1 MVARRRSPVRRFL
14 GFILLR
20 LVPVMLIVGIFWSG
34 YHVAQAVIRQFDER
48 LDFENRSP
56 LFAQTATA
64 LALLPTDTLI
74 APTDTPQPTAT
85 DTPIPPTDTPQPTAT
100 DTPIPPTDTPQP
112 TATDT
117 EIPPTATPIPS
128 TDTPEPTEE
137 FRDDPVTGLQFGATN
152 TPRPVMFATNTPGAD
167 EAGTDGDEI
176 PPTETFTPTPT
187 LTALPTDTPAPP
199 TATATPAP
207 PTETPLAA
215 DPGPLPTLL
224 APRQPEDGL
233 AMSGTA
239 VPTIVPPLERQHDLV
254 NILLLGSDDELG
266 NDGFIRTDTLI
277 IVSINRDTGSV
288 SMLSLPRDLFVYIP
302 TPNGMMQRINVA
314 YGVGEGIGY
323 TDGGFGL
330 LRQTI
335 WYNLGINVHYYAMVN
350 FSGFQQI
357 IDTLGGIEIAV
368 DCAYQDYPLVGAEV
382 PEGAVAYGDQGLR
395 TLDVGYYHMSGA
407 EALWYARTRR
417 TSSDFDRGRRQQ
429 QLLRAIWRKSLDTVS
444 LTNAA
449 QLWNQGMEILETDMG
464 LNEYISLLPLAL
476 ELDTRQIRSFTLNRL
491 YHTTPWQTPDGDF
504 VQLPVQETI
513 RPLLA
518 DFYRPPPESQ
528 LLVEGAT
535 VAVYNGTGNPDWDR
549 VAVDRLLWEGFR
561 AVALGEADR
570 DDYSQTVLI
579 DYTGQQRSSS
589 LDELAR
595 LLNVRLENIDIDPD
609 PNRTTDYAVILGAN
623 YDSCDAIGVLP
634 VDD

>member
-1 MVARRRSPVRRFL
+1 MVVRRFL
-14 GFILLR
+14 GFVVFR
-20 LVPVMLIVGIFWSG
+20 LVPAMLIVGILWSG

-64 LALLPTDTLI
+64 LALLPTDTPTATHTPVPPTDTPQPTVTDTPI
-74 APTDTPQPTAT
+74 PITDTPQPTAT
-85 DTPIPPTDTPQPTAT
+85 DTPIPPTDTP
-100 DTPIPPTDTPQP
+100 
-112 TATDT
+112 
-117 EIPPTATPIPS
+117 
-128 TDTPEPTEE
+128 EPTEE
-137 FRDDPVTGLQFGATN
+137 IRDDPETGLQFGATN
-152 TPRPVMFATNTPGAD
+152 TPRPVTFATNTPVGAGS
-167 EAGTDGDEI
+167 AGTDDDEIAPPADI
-176 PPTETFTPTPT
+176 PPTETFTSTPT
-187 LTALPTDTPAPP
+187 LTLLPSDTPVPPPATSTSAPP
-199 TATATPAP
+199 
-207 PTETPLAA
+207 AA

-224 APRQPEDGL
+224 APRQVEEGL
-233 AMSGTA
+233 TMSGTA
-239 VPTIVPPLERQHDLV
+239 VPTMVPPLERQHNLV
-254 NILLLGSDDELG
+254 NILLLGSDDELA

-277 IVSINRDTGSV
+277 IVSINRDTGTV

-302 TPNGMMQRINVA
+302 TPNGMMQRINVV

-335 WYNLGINVHYYAMVN
+335 WYNLGLNVHYYAMVN

-444 LTNAA
+444 LTNAP
-449 QLWNQGMEILETDMG
+449 QLWNQGMEMLDTDMG
-464 LNEYISLLPLAL
+464 LNDFISLVPLAL
-476 ELDTRQIRSFTLNRL
+476 DLDTRQIRSFTLNRL

-518 DFYRPPPESQ
+518 DFYRPPPETQ

-535 VAVYNGTGNPDWDR
+535 IAVYNGTSNPDWDR

-561 AVALGEADR
+561 AAAQGEADR
-570 DDYSQTVLI
+570 DNYSQTVLI

-589 LDELAR
+589 SLDKLAR
-595 LLNVRLENIDIDPD
+595 LLNVRLENIEIDPD
-609 PNRTTDYAVILGAN
+609 PNRTTDYAVILGAD

-634 VDD
+634 VDE

>member
-1 MVARRRSPVRRFL
+1 MVVRRFL
-14 GFILLR
+14 GFIVFR
-20 LVPVMLIVGIFWSG
+20 LVPVMLIVGILWSG

-48 LDFENRSP
+48 ADFENRGP

-64 LALLPTDTLI
+64 LALLPTDTPTVTHTPVPPTDTPQPTVTDTPI
-74 APTDTPQPTAT
+74 PITDTPQPTAT
-85 DTPIPPTDTPQPTAT
+85 DTPIPPTDTPV
-100 DTPIPPTDTPQP
+100 PPTDTPQP
-112 TATDT
+112 TEDL
-117 EIPPTATPIPS
+117 
-128 TDTPEPTEE
+128 
-137 FRDDPVTGLQFGATN
+137 RDDPETGLQFGATN
-152 TPRPVMFATNTPGAD
+152 TPRPVMFATNTPVGAGSADTDDD
-167 EAGTDGDEI
+167 EIVPAADI
-176 PPTETFTPTPT
+176 PPTETFTSTPT
-187 LTALPTDTPAPP
+187 LTLLPSDTPVPP
-199 TATATPAP
+199 PATSTPVPPATSTPVP
-207 PTETPLAA
+207 PAA

-224 APRQPEDGL
+224 APRQVEEGL

-239 VPTIVPPLERQHDLV
+239 VPTMVPPLERQHNLV
-254 NILLLGSDDELG
+254 NVLLLGSDDELA

-277 IVSINRDTGSV
+277 IVSINRDTGTV

-302 TPNGMMQRINVA
+302 TPNGMMQRINVV

-335 WYNLGINVHYYAMVN
+335 WYNLGINVHYYAIVN

-444 LTNAA
+444 LTNAP
-449 QLWNQGMEILETDMG
+449 QLWNQGMEILDTDMG
-464 LNEYISLLPLAL
+464 LNDFISLLPLAL
-476 ELDTRQIRSFTLNRL
+476 DLDTRQIRSFTLNRL

-518 DFYRPPPESQ
+518 DFYRPPPETQ

-535 VAVYNGTGNPDWDR
+535 IAVYNGTGNPDWDR

-561 AVALGEADR
+561 AAALGEADR
-570 DDYSQTVLI
+570 DDYPQTVLI

-595 LLNVRLENIDIDPD
+595 LLNVRLENIEIDPD
-609 PNRTTDYAVILGAN
+609 PNRTTDYAVILGAD

-634 VDD
+634 VDE